1 MGRYVRLSREVR
13 FSGGLEPSSG
23 ATGNSLAGNPLG
35 SGLEPLLALT
45 VEAAG
50 RLGEIRWYGP
60 RMAGL
65 GGRRVAR
72 EKTWFCRGGGAKRME
87 SRFRA

>member
-1 MGRYVRLSREVR
+1 MTGSTHSRGAKRTGRL
-13 FSGGLEPSSG
+13 G
-23 ATGNSLAGNPLG
+23 AAPRAAI
-35 SGLEPLLALT
+35 PLT